1 MELREYARSDGVSP
15 FGRWFAG
22 LAPVPAAR
30 VTIALARLEA
40 GHRSAIRWF
49 RGIGEY
55 RIDTGPGYR
64 IYLMQDG
71 PRLVL
76 LLGGGTKHRQD
87 RDIEAAIA
95 ARSDYLA
102 RKRQLETDR

>member
-1 MELREYARSDGVSP
+1 
-15 FGRWFAG
+15 
-22 LAPVPAAR
+22 
-30 VTIALARLEA
+30 
-40 GHRSAIRWF
+40 
-49 RGIGEY
+49 
-55 RIDTGPGYR
+55 
-64 IYLMQDG
+64 MQDG